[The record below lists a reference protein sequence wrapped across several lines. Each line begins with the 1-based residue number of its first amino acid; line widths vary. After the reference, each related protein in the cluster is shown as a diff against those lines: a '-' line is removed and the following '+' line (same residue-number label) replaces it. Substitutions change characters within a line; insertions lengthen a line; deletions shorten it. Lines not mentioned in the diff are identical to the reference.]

1 MASSR
6 RATRGHTPGDGVVV
20 WISRAESIMSPHRP
34 ALDDGTAIPDG
45 PTRRSA
51 DDVRVLLERMEA
63 VAEFSA

>member
-1 MASSR
+1 
-6 RATRGHTPGDGVVV
+6 VVV

-45 PTRRSA
+45 PTRRRA